1 MKNRVIIGIT
11 GSLVLIAIING
22 KVLNLLLSFFLVGVV
37 PGTCFGLQGK
47 NHIRI
52 SYAASR
58 ENLTEAMKR
67 MAHFVTKYKK

>member
-1 MKNRVIIGIT
+1 MFWAAGE
-11 GSLVLIAIING
+11 
-22 KVLNLLLSFFLVGVV
+22 
-37 PGTCFGLQGK
+37 

-67 MAHFVTKYKK
+67 MAHFVTKYKNKVLVKEGGRDCASLFILFLDRIVMRTS

>member
-1 MKNRVIIGIT
+1 MEEKVRVD
-11 GSLVLIAIING
+11 
-22 KVLNLLLSFFLVGVV
+22 

-47 NHIRI
+47 IHIRI